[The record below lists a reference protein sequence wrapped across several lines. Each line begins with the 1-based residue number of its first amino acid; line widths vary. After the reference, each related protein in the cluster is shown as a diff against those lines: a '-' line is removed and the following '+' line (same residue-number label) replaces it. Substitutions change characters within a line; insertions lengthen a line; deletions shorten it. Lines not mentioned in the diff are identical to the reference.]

1 MMLFQRSNIPC
12 IQTCIS
18 SFNNSVEIFVHF
30 CIAFIQSMVESFLG
44 QLLRLLGGNTLLY
57 HTIVAFL
64 IGIAVLAAGTL
75 VKFLLSTIGRKII
88 LQTTNKVDDRILDI
102 VIERVIVLS
111 GILGLYLGIKELRLG
126 LHEDNTSFRTFLD
139 YCNNALYLITAV
151 LVTAIIVKSTRTIIF
166 QTVHRIAQ
174 KNNEEQLAKTLPLL
188 LNRVT
193 TFIIIAIATIL
204 VLDNF
209 GQNISS
215 ILAILGAGSLA
226 LGLAAQDT
234 ISNMISGFVIM
245 VDRPFRVGD
254 RIKIPSGEM
263 GDVFEIGLRST
274 KILDFENNL
283 LIVPNNELVKMR
295 VVNYGYPHGEVR
307 VTVEVSVAYGSDI
320 DLVKKIMLDAARSHP
335 DVLSNPPPEAFLMKL
350 ADSSLNF
357 SLFCRVPDFKLQF
370 KTAEAL
376 RITIYNELNNARI
389 EIPYPQQ
396 VVHYKSEATD
406 ALHTSF
412 ARKKISRKNR

>member
-1 MMLFQRSNIPC
+1 
-12 IQTCIS
+12 
-18 SFNNSVEIFVHF
+18 
-30 CIAFIQSMVESFLG
+30 MVDSFLD
-44 QLLRLLGGNTLLY
+44 QLLKLLGGNKLLF
-57 HTIVAFL
+57 HAIVGFC
-64 IGIAVLAAGTL
+64 IGIAVLFAGK
-75 VKFLLSTIGRKII
+75 VIKFLLSTVGRKII
-88 LQTTNKVDDRILDI
+88 SRTTNEIDDRILDI
-102 VIERVIVLS
+102 ILERIIALS

-126 LHEDNTSFRTFLD
+126 LHEDDTSFLTFLD
-139 YCNNALYLITAV
+139 YCNNVLYIITAFLITAIV
-151 LVTAIIVKSTRTIIF
+151 VKSTRTIIF
-166 QTVHRIAQ
+166 QTVHKIAQ
-174 KNNEEQLAKTLPLL
+174 KNHEEQLAKTLPLL

-193 TFIIIAIATIL
+193 TFIIIAIAAIL
-204 VLDNF
+204 VLDKF

-245 VDRPFRVGD
+245 IDRPFRVGD
-254 RIKIPSGEM
+254 RVKIPSGEM
-263 GDVFEIGLRST
+263 GDVYEIGLRST

-307 VTVEVSVAYGSDI
+307 VAVEVSVAYGSDI
-320 DLVKKIMLDAARSHP
+320 DKVKNIMLDAARSHP
-335 DVLSNPPPEAFLMKL
+335 DVLKNPPPEAFLMKL

-357 SLFCRVPDFKLQF
+357 SLFCRVPDFKIQF

-376 RITIYNELNNARI
+376 RIAIYHELNKARI
-389 EIPYPQQ
+389 EIPFPQQ
-396 VVHYKSEATD
+396 VVHYKSEASD

-412 ARKKISRKNR
+412 KRKKIPRKNH